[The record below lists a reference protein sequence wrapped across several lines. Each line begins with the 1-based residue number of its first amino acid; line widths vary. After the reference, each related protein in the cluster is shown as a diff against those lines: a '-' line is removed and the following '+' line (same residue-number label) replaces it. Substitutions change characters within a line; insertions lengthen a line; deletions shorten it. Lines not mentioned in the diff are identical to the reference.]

1 MLCSVS
7 IGSEAEELCEGG
19 KRGIFFGKH
28 QNKKSPLIKLCLCT
42 ILITNKEKEVCLLMN
57 ATLVVMAAGMGSRFG
72 GLKQMEPIAKDGR
85 VLLDF
90 SVYDAKKAGFNKI
103 VFVIKEAIAEDFIN
117 IVGKRIEKMI
127 DVEYVYQELDKLP
140 EGFKCPDTRE
150 KPWGTAHAILCCKD
164 VIKEPFAVVNADDF
178 YGRGAF
184 AQIYAELTNGSED
197 YCMAAFRL
205 KNTLTENGTVA
216 RGVCVV
222 KDGYLESV
230 TERTKIN
237 NDCEFT
243 EDDGETWTA
252 LAPDTL
258 VSMNLWGFKP
268 DVFNYIEN
276 GFRKFLDENI
286 NEPKKEYY
294 LPLVVTELIESDT
307 KYVKVLS
314 AEDKWYG
321 VTYKEDKPQVV
332 AAVEKMIS
340 EGMYD

>member
-1 MLCSVS
+1 MS
-7 IGSEAEELCEGG
+7 
-19 KRGIFFGKH
+19 K
-28 QNKKSPLIKLCLCT
+28 
-42 ILITNKEKEVCLLMN
+42 N

-72 GLKQMEPIAKDGR
+72 GLKQMEPISADGR

-90 SVYDAKKAGFNKI
+90 SVYDAKKAGFTKI

-127 DVEYVYQELDKLP
+127 DVEYVYQELYKLP
-140 EGFKCPDTRE
+140 EGFICPETRE

-164 VIKEPFAVVNADDF
+164 AINEPFAVVNADDY

-184 AQIYAELTNGSED
+184 EKIYNELVNNEDD
-197 YCMAAFRL
+197 YCMAGFRL

-222 KDGYLESV
+222 KDDCLESV

-237 NDCEFT
+237 NDCQFT
-243 EDDGETWTA
+243 EDDGATWTQ
-252 LAPDTL
+252 LEPDTL
-258 VSMNLWGFKP
+258 VSMNLWGFRP
-268 DVFNYIEN
+268 DLFDYIEK
-276 GFRKFLDENI
+276 GFKEFLEENI

-294 LPLVVTELIESDT
+294 LPLIVTELIETNT
-307 KYVKVLS
+307 KKVKVLA

-321 VTYKEDKPQVV
+321 VTYKEDKPGVV
-332 AAVEKMIS
+332 AAIEDMIAK
-340 EGMYD
+340 GYYD

>member
-1 MLCSVS
+1 MS
-7 IGSEAEELCEGG
+7 
-19 KRGIFFGKH
+19 KD
-28 QNKKSPLIKLCLCT
+28 
-42 ILITNKEKEVCLLMN
+42 

-72 GLKQMEPIAKDGR
+72 GLKQMEPVSADGR

-90 SVYDAKKAGFNKI
+90 SVYDAKKAGFTKI
-103 VFVIKEAIAEDFIN
+103 VFVIKEAIADDFIN

-127 DVEYVYQELDKLP
+127 DVEYVYQELYKLP
-140 EGFKCPDTRE
+140 EGFVCPQTRE

-164 VIKEPFAVVNADDF
+164 VVNEPFAVVNADDF
-178 YGRGAF
+178 YGRSAF
-184 AQIYAELTNGSED
+184 EKIYNELVSDSDD
-197 YCMAAFRL
+197 YCMAGFRL

-222 KDGYLESV
+222 NDDCLESV

-237 NDCEFT
+237 NDCQFT
-243 EDDGETWTA
+243 EDDGVTWTQ

-268 DVFNYIEN
+268 DIFSYIER
-276 GFRKFLDENI
+276 GFAGFLKENI

-294 LPLVVTELIESDT
+294 LPLVVTELIESGT
-307 KYVKVLS
+307 KKVKVLA

-321 VTYKEDKPQVV
+321 VTYKEDKPNVV
-332 AAVEKMIS
+332 AAIEEMIAK
-340 EGMYD
+340 GCYD

>member
-1 MLCSVS
+1 MS
-7 IGSEAEELCEGG
+7 
-19 KRGIFFGKH
+19 K
-28 QNKKSPLIKLCLCT
+28 
-42 ILITNKEKEVCLLMN
+42 N

-72 GLKQMEPIAKDGR
+72 GLKQMEPISADGR

-90 SVYDAKKAGFNKI
+90 SVYDAKKAGFTKI

-127 DVEYVYQELDKLP
+127 DVEYVYQELYKLP
-140 EGFKCPDTRE
+140 EGFTCPETRE

-164 VIKEPFAVVNADDF
+164 AVNEPFAVVNADDY

-184 AQIYAELTNGSED
+184 EKIYNELVNNDDD
-197 YCMAAFRL
+197 YCMAGFRL

-222 KDGYLESV
+222 KDDDCLESV

-237 NDCEFT
+237 NECQFT
-243 EDDGETWTA
+243 EDDGATWTQ
-252 LAPDTL
+252 LEPDTL
-258 VSMNLWGFKP
+258 VSMNLWGFRP
-268 DVFNYIEN
+268 DIFSYIEK
-276 GFRKFLDENI
+276 GFKEFLEENI

-294 LPLVVTELIESDT
+294 LPLIVTELIETNT
-307 KYVKVLS
+307 KKVKVLA

-321 VTYKEDKPQVV
+321 VTYKEDKPGVV
-332 AAVEKMIS
+332 AAIEDMIAK
-340 EGMYD
+340 GYYD